1 MDGEN
6 TITNDKPFQLVSILE
21 GEGTLEGMEVKKGDH
36 FIICSDQEEV
46 TYDGKM
52 TVMMTTL

>member
-1 MDGEN
+1 
-6 TITNDKPFQLVSILE
+6 
-21 GEGTLEGMEVKKGDH
+21 MEVKKGDH
-36 FIICSDQEEV
+36 FIICSDQKEV